1 MTVSSHVGAGA
12 RIDERAQEQG
22 GAEHDKD
29 KVKHT
34 NHPMQAAEPCT
45 NGWDQTGPTCP
56 VPALEHESGRDPH
69 KAARRIGGPMHKAGI
84 KVGWQAKGMSPR
96 KGVTGLVD
104 IPRPVC
110 PDRLTCGGLEQ

>member
-56 VPALEHESGRDPH
+56 VSALEHESGRDPH

-84 KVGWQAKGMSPR
+84 KVMAGRRGRYLRGKALPVLSISLSPCAPI
-96 KGVTGLVD
+96 D
-104 IPRPVC
+104 
-110 PDRLTCGGLEQ
+110 